1 MRILTGALA
10 IALLTGVTNDSV
22 SPKKGGRGRAIR

>member
-10 IALLTGVTNDSV
+10 VALLTGVTNDSV
-22 SPKKGGRGRAIR
+22 SPGFLLSITE